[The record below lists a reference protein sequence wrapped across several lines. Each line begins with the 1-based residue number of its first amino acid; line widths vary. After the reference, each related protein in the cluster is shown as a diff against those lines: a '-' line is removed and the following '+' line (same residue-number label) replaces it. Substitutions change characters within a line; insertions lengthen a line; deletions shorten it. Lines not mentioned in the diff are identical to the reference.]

1 MDRLP
6 PYDLVDLRL
15 LLALAEHR
23 HFARAAEACGLSQPA
38 LSARLRRLETAI
50 DTLLIRRGKRFEGF
64 TPDGERALG
73 WARRILADCGG
84 LVQDVKSEEQGPRG
98 ALRLGVIPSATPY
111 AGRLCGALADAYPNL
126 KPQAFSLSSKAI
138 KSGLADFS
146 LDAGLTYLESGH
158 LDISRDKAPGTTDIE
173 LFRELYC
180 LVARPDVVGGLSAGK
195 TLSWS
200 AAARLPL
207 GLLTSDMQN
216 RRIIDEAF
224 TRAGVMPEPRFE
236 SNSYIAILALV
247 RTRNFATV
255 LPRIQV
261 EAGLT
266 GELHV
271 WDLAEPEISTGVG
284 LVVPTR
290 DPILPVTAA
299 LLDLVKNHRER
310 IDNPS

>member
-15 LLALAEHR
+15 LLALAQHR

-38 LSARLRRLETAI
+38 LSARIRRLETAL

-73 WARRILADCGG
+73 WARRILSDCGG

-98 ALRLGVIPSATPY
+98 VLRLGVIPSATPY

-138 KSGLADFS
+138 KSGLSDFS
-146 LDAGLTYLESGH
+146 LDAGLTYLEPGH
-158 LDISRDKAPGTTDIE
+158 PGRGRAPDTADIE
-173 LFRELYC
+173 LFQELYC
-180 LVARPDVVGGLSAGK
+180 LVARPDVVGGLSADK
-195 TLSWS
+195 ILSWS

-224 TRAGVMPEPRFE
+224 TRAGVTPEPRFE
-236 SNSYIAILALV
+236 SNSYLAILALV

-266 GELHV
+266 EELHV
-271 WDLAEPEISTGVG
+271 WDLAEPEISTSVG
-284 LVVPTR
+284 LVVPNR
-290 DPILPVTAA
+290 DPVLPVTAA
-299 LLDLVKNHRER
+299 LLDLVKNHRQM
-310 IDNPS
+310 IDNSS

>member
-1 MDRLP
+1 MNRLP

-23 HFARAAEACGLSQPA
+23 HFARAAEACSLSQPA
-38 LSARLRRLETAI
+38 LSARMRRLETAL

-64 TPDGERALG
+64 TADGERALG

-84 LVQDVKSEEQGPRG
+84 LVQDVKFEEEGPRG

-126 KPQAFSLSSKAI
+126 KPQAYSLSSKAI

-146 LDAGLTYLESGH
+146 LDAGLTYLEPGQ
-158 LDISRDKAPGTTDIE
+158 LDRAAGTADIE
-173 LFRELYC
+173 LFQELYC
-180 LVARPDVVGGLSAGK
+180 LVARPDVVGDLAAGK

-216 RRIIDEAF
+216 RRIINEAF

-236 SNSYIAILALV
+236 SNSYLAILALV

-255 LPRIQV
+255 LPRVQV

-266 GELHV
+266 EELHV
-271 WDLAEPEISTGVG
+271 WDLAEPEISTSVG
-284 LVVPTR
+284 LVVPKR
-290 DPILPVTAA
+290 DPALPVTAA
-299 LLDLVKNHRER
+299 LLDLLKYHREL